1 MCPCRNNGL
10 VTNGAVV
17 LPPSTR
23 YRDRVAGELDST
35 DVALLVELQAD
46 ARLSYRQLAARVH
59 LSPPA
64 TAERVRRLEQTGVL
78 QQYRAVVD
86 PAAVGRGLQAFI
98 RIRAGD
104 NVTTDALTAELP
116 ALHDVREAH
125 HLVGEDCFLLRVAVA
140 DIRQLEVLLAR
151 LGRYG
156 TTSTSIVL
164 STPLSFTPLLPPPP
178 PSTRRDP

>member
-1 MCPCRNNGL
+1 MCPKPHDNFVLVGL
-10 VTNGAVV
+10 KA
-17 LPPSTR
+17 LPPAICYS
-23 YRDRVAGELDST
+23 DEVVGELDST

-46 ARLSYRQLAARVH
+46 ARRSYRQLAARVH

-64 TAERVRRLEQTGVL
+64 IAERVRRLEQSGVL
-78 QQYRAVVD
+78 QHYRAVVD

-98 RIRAGD
+98 RIRVAD
-104 NVTTDALTAELP
+104 NATTDALTAELP
-116 ALHDVREAH
+116 ALPDVREAH

-140 DIRQLEVLLAR
+140 GIRDLELLLAR

>member
-1 MCPCRNNGL
+1 M
-10 VTNGAVV
+10 T
-17 LPPSTR
+17 
-23 YRDRVAGELDST
+23 GELDST

-64 TAERVRRLEQTGVL
+64 TADRVRRLEQTGVL

-98 RIRAGD
+98 RIRARD
-104 NVTTDALTAELP
+104 NDATEGLAQQLP
-116 ALHDVREAH
+116 DLADVREAH

-140 DIRQLEVLLAR
+140 DVRHLEALLAR

-164 STPLSFTPLLPPPP
+164 SSPITFTPLLPPTTLTSSP
-178 PSTRRDP
+178 

>member
-98 RIRAGD
+98 RIRAGRQR
-104 NVTTDALTAELP
+104 
-116 ALHDVREAH
+116 HHRRAH
-125 HLVGEDCFLLRVAVA
+125 R
-140 DIRQLEVLLAR
+140 
-151 LGRYG
+151 
-156 TTSTSIVL
+156 
-164 STPLSFTPLLPPPP
+164 
-178 PSTRRDP
+178 